1 MKKFLKN
8 SNSGIMSLLE
18 IILGVLLVLMPDTII
33 SYFMIIAGAILAI
46 FGTISLIKYFVAKP
60 NEAIKGSL
68 TGALVSLSI
77 GVFLIIC
84 NARVK
89 GFLDIIT
96 LVIGAV
102 ILYTGYQKLEN
113 AIEKIRKKQFF
124 VVTLVS
130 ALITIV
136 VAVLA
141 VFNVINKDIILQFI
155 GVALI
160 VEAVIDLADMIVATV
175 KGKKD
180 EKNDSVIETTAEDN
194 KASSEE

>member
-8 SNSGIMSLLE
+8 SNSGIFSLLE
-18 IILGVLLVLMPDTII
+18 IVLGILLVLMPGTVI
-33 SYFMIIAGAILAI
+33 SYFLIIAGAILAI
-46 FGTISLIKYFVAKP
+46 SGTVSLVKYFVAKP
-60 NEAIKGSL
+60 NEAVKGSL

-84 NARVK
+84 NAHVK
-89 GFLDIIT
+89 GLLDTIT

-113 AIEKIRKKQFF
+113 AVEKIRKKQFF

-141 VFNVINKDIILQFI
+141 IFNVINKDIILQFI

-160 VEAVIDLADMIVATV
+160 VEAVIDLADMIVGAL
-175 KGKKD
+175 KNKKED
-180 EKNDSVIETTAEDN
+180 TAIETTAEET
-194 KASSEE
+194 KEASEE

>member
-8 SNSGIMSLLE
+8 SNSGIFSLLE
-18 IILGVLLVLMPDTII
+18 IVLGILLVLMPGTVI
-33 SYFMIIAGAILAI
+33 SYFLIIAGAILAI
-46 FGTISLIKYFVAKP
+46 SGTVSLVKYFVAKP

-77 GVFLIIC
+77 GAFLIVC
-84 NARVK
+84 NAHVK
-89 GFLDIIT
+89 GLLDYIT
-96 LVIGAV
+96 IVIGAV

-113 AIEKIRKKQFF
+113 AVEKIRKKQFF

-141 VFNVINKDIILQFI
+141 IFNVINKDIILQFI

-160 VEAVIDLADMIVATV
+160 VEAVIDLADMIVGAL
-175 KGKKD
+175 KNKKED
-180 EKNDSVIETTAEDN
+180 TAIETTAEET
-194 KASSEE
+194 KEASEE

>member
-8 SNSGIMSLLE
+8 SNSGIFSLLE
-18 IILGVLLVLMPDTII
+18 IVLGILLVLMPGTVI
-33 SYFMIIAGAILAI
+33 SYFLIIAGAILAI
-46 FGTISLIKYFVAKP
+46 SGTVSLVKYFVAKP
-60 NEAIKGSL
+60 NEAVKGSL

-77 GVFLIIC
+77 GVFLIVC
-84 NARVK
+84 NAHVK
-89 GFLDIIT
+89 GLLDYIT
-96 LVIGAV
+96 IVIGAV

-113 AIEKIRKKQFF
+113 AVEKIRKKQFF

-141 VFNVINKDIILQFI
+141 IFNVINKDIILQFI

-160 VEAVIDLADMIVATV
+160 VEAVIDLADMIVGAL
-175 KGKKD
+175 KNKKED
-180 EKNDSVIETTAEDN
+180 TAIETTAEET
-194 KASSEE
+194 KEASED

>member
-8 SNSGIMSLLE
+8 SNSGIFSLLE
-18 IILGVLLVLMPDTII
+18 IVLGILLVLMPGTVI
-33 SYFMIIAGAILAI
+33 SYFLIIAGAILAI
-46 FGTISLIKYFVAKP
+46 SGTVSLVKYFVAKP

-77 GVFLIIC
+77 GAFLIVC
-84 NARVK
+84 NAHVK
-89 GFLDIIT
+89 GLLDYIT
-96 LVIGAV
+96 IVIGAV

-113 AIEKIRKKQFF
+113 AVEKIRKKQFF

-141 VFNVINKDIILQFI
+141 IFNVINKDIILQFI

-160 VEAVIDLADMIVATV
+160 VEAVIDLADMIVGAL
-175 KGKKD
+175 KNKKED
-180 EKNDSVIETTAEDN
+180 AAIETTAEET
-194 KASSEE
+194 KEASED

>member
-1 MKKFLKN
+1 MKKYLKN
-8 SNSGIMSLLE
+8 SNSGIFSLLE
-18 IILGVLLVLMPDTII
+18 IVLGILLVLMPETII
-33 SYFMIIAGAILAI
+33 SYFLIIAGVVLAI
-46 FGTISLIKYFVAKP
+46 SGTISFVKYFVAKP
-60 NEAIKGSL
+60 NEAVKGSL

-77 GVFLIIC
+77 GIFLIIC

-89 GFLDIIT
+89 GLIDTIT

-113 AIEKIRKKQFF
+113 AVEKIRKKQFF

-160 VEAVIDLADMIVATV
+160 VEAAIDLADMIVGAV

-180 EKNDSVIETTAEDN
+180 EKNDNVIEATAEEN
-194 KASSEE
+194 KAPSEE